1 MTLSQP
7 LHKCVCS
14 HKTLDECLKHSE
26 FIVNVTYLDCKDL
39 DTIDRLLRM
48 KTRARCYLKRYDIIT
63 NTSTLKVILIPI
75 EYLILF
81 FPLSSTTIFNTAYN
95 LPKNKFV
102 SIKFKFSFYAQKMSN

>member
-26 FIVNVTYLDCKDL
+26 FIVNVNVKMTYLDCKDL
-39 DTIDRLLRM
+39 DTIDHLLRM

-75 EYLILF
+75 EYLILSF
-81 FPLSSTTIFNTAYN
+81 FLFHPLLYLILPTTCQKTN
-95 LPKNKFV
+95 LFR
-102 SIKFKFSFYAQKMSN
+102 